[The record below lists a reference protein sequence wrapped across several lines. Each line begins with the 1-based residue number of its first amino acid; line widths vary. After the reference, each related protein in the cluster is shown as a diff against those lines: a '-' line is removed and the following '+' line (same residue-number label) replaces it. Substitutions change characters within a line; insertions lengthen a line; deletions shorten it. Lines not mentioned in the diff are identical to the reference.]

1 MSQLPRPPASLP
13 SLSISNRFAPPSAAR
28 ISFWASDDVFTN
40 EDGSIN
46 ASAAQGA
53 EGLIGQ
59 APSALAVNTT
69 VGQRMVELWRGA
81 SSSNCQGLVYCDSD
95 GDPATWTEYS
105 PVTADAV
112 LLYARAMDAL
122 LRRAAPQSETDP
134 DALHAEML
142 ELPVFDGLAGPV
154 KLGPDGDRLGS
165 FRIINFQICS
175 GGGCGR
181 RRLASWIGLDM
192 GATFVEVGSYDSLTE
207 NLTVSLLSSSG
218 HARPG

>member
-1 MSQLPRPPASLP
+1 MSQLPGPPASLP

-81 SSSNCQGLVYCDSD
+81 SSSNCQGLAYCDFD
-95 GDPATWTEYS
+95 GVAASWTAYS
-105 PVTADAV
+105 PVIADAV
-112 LLYARAMDAL
+112 LLYAHAMDAL
-122 LRRAAPQSETDP
+122 LRRATPQSRTDP
-134 DALHAEML
+134 DALYAEML
-142 ELPVFDGLAGPV
+142 RLPVFDGLAGPV
-154 KLGPDGDRLGS
+154 SLGSDGDRLGR
-165 FRIINFQICS
+165 FRIVNLQIC
-175 GGGCGR
+175 GGGESSLCAQR
-181 RRLASWIGLDM
+181 RRLDSWIGLNM
-192 GATFVEVGSYDSLTE
+192 GATFVEVGTYDSLTKI
-207 NLTVSLLSSSG
+207 LTVSESPLSV
-218 HARPG
+218 